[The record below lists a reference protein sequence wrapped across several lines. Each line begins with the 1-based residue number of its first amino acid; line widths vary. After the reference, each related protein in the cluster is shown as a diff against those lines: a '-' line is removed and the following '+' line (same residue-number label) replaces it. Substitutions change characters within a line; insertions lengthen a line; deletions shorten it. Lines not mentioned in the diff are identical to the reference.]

1 MDCTFDREC
10 IAGEAC
16 SVSAFEASV
25 TTDAGA
31 ARAMVETVFGTF
43 PGLYSNTAGTAPH
56 NVTAFVSETGD
67 SLHLTYT
74 DEAAWLTFHMPAAEM
89 AITYLGACK

>member
-16 SVSAFEASV
+16 AVSAFEASV
-25 TTDAGA
+25 TPDAGA
-31 ARAMVETVFGTF
+31 ARATVETVFGTF

-56 NVTAFVSETGD
+56 NVTAFVPETGN

-89 AITYLGACK
+89 AITYLGTCK